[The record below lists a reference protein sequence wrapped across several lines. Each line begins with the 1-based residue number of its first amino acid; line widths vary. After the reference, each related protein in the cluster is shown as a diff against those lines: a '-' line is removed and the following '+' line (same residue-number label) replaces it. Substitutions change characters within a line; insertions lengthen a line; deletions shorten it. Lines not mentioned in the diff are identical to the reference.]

1 MGTKV
6 VLDTN
11 VLVAALGWK
20 GPPHKIFLHCID
32 GLLNLHTSPALIS
45 ELEKVLSYNKFDFSN
60 DEIKEFVSLVIETA
74 HIVAPAITLSVVTVD
89 PSDNRVLECAR
100 AASAGYIISG
110 DKHLLN
116 LHEFEEIKI
125 LTPDSF
131 LKLL

>member
-89 PSDNRVLECAR
+89 PSDNRVLECAL
-100 AASAGYIISG
+100 AASADYIISG
-110 DKHLLN
+110 DKHLLS
-116 LHEFEEIKI
+116 LHEFETIKI
-125 LTPDSF
+125 VAPDAF
-131 LKLL
+131 LKIQ

>member
-1 MGTKV
+1 MGAKI

-11 VLVAALGWK
+11 VLVAAFGWK

-45 ELEKVLSYNKFDFSN
+45 ELEKVLSYKKFQFSK

-74 HIVAPAITLSVVTVD
+74 HIVAPAIALSVLTAD
-89 PSDNRVLECAR
+89 QADNRVLECAL
-100 AASAGYIISG
+100 ASAADYIISG

-116 LHEFEEIKI
+116 LHEFEAIKI
-125 LTPDSF
+125 VTPDSF